1 MGWQDNGV
9 GGVGR
14 TTGRAIDLETGQ
26 GRCVSGRPGPG
37 PGPGIGPL
45 ARANLVWD
53 ASERARWAAAAA
65 RITRLFTHTPD
76 APQRSSGKRG
86 AHQTHAEVRSTCEA
100 HVLRRHRARGRVRDG
115 RGGPVVRRKLQK
127 PKTELRR
134 LREPTAE
141 ETAAAE
147 QRKG

>member
-1 MGWQDNGV
+1 MRDVRWETNGV
-9 GGVGR
+9 VCVGR
-14 TTGRAIDLETGQ
+14 TTVRAIYLETFQ

-76 APQRSSGKRG
+76 ADFDLKHATG
-86 AHQTHAEVRSTCEA
+86 AIVDVEFAGVAMQ
-100 HVLRRHRARGRVRDG
+100 
-115 RGGPVVRRKLQK
+115 
-127 PKTELRR
+127 
-134 LREPTAE
+134 
-141 ETAAAE
+141 
-147 QRKG
+147 